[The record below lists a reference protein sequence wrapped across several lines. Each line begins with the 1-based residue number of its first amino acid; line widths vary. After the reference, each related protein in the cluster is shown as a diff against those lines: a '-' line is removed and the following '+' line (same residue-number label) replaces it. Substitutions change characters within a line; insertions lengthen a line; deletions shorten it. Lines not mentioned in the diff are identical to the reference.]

1 MNNTN
6 TTLKKIC
13 EDFYSLYGNFEN
25 EREKVIQSACEKLIG
40 LLELL
45 KPHYHWTICDDRDNE
60 LWINLRY
67 KCRIGIRYCGRFVNV
82 IKVLKDVNKPAIQRI
97 SIGYVSYED
106 EIDDFEITN
115 CFSDDSYFGEKAE
128 ERYGFINIVYDW
140 DNFEYLLNSLKP
152 FFAPVASTYEVM
164 MAEINKEGKAMS
176 DLEDKINELNETLDL
191 YLHYEVLKTVKG
203 YDEKS
208 KKHFVLLPDNLSIRY
223 KGRFHN
229 CLTIDNYSHSLG
241 YLQFK
246 QFIAEEGYNNDPYT
260 VGNDFD
266 RYLPCEYKLLHE
278 VSLNSYNNGYEQFGR
293 VLQDL
298 IFLCGDNMERLLEC
312 KYMKQQEVE
321 FTKSAFTEIYK

>member
-1 MNNTN
+1 MNNSN

-13 EDFYSLYGNFEN
+13 DEFYNLFGNYEH
-25 EREKVIQSACEKLIG
+25 ERAKVIRSACEKLVG
-40 LLELL
+40 LLESS
-45 KPHYHWTICDDRDNE
+45 KSHFHWTVCDDQDKE

-67 KCRIGIRYCGRFVNV
+67 ECHIGIRYCGRFVNV
-82 IKVLKDVNKPAIQRI
+82 IKVLKDVNKAAIERI
-97 SIGYVSYED
+97 SLGYVSYED
-106 EIDDFEITN
+106 EPDNFGMTN

-241 YLQFK
+241 YLQFR
-246 QFIAEEGYNNDPYT
+246 QFIAEEGYNQDPYT
-260 VGNDFD
+260 VGDDFD
-266 RYLPCEYKLLHE
+266 RYLPCQYKLLHE
-278 VSLNSYNNGYEQFGR
+278 VALNSYNNGYVQFGR
-293 VLQDL
+293 VLRDL
-298 IFLCGDNMERLLEC
+298 IFLCGDNMERLSEC
-312 KYMKQQEVE
+312 KYPKQEEVE
-321 FTKSAFTEIYK
+321 YTKTLLTEI

>member
-1 MNNTN
+1 MNNSN

-13 EDFYSLYGNFEN
+13 DEFYNLFGNYEH
-25 EREKVIQSACEKLIG
+25 ERAKVIRSASEKLVG
-40 LLELL
+40 LLESS
-45 KPHYHWTICDDRDNE
+45 KPHFHWTVCDDLDNE
-60 LWINLRY
+60 LWINLRNE
-67 KCRIGIRYCGRFVNV
+67 CHIGIRYCGRFVNV
-82 IKVLKDVNKPAIQRI
+82 IKVLKDVNKAAIERI
-97 SIGYVSYED
+97 SLGYVSYED
-106 EIDDFEITN
+106 EPDNFGMTN

-246 QFIAEEGYNNDPYT
+246 QFIAEEGYNQDPYT
-260 VGNDFD
+260 VGDDFD
-266 RYLPCEYKLLHE
+266 RYLPCQYKLLHE
-278 VSLNSYNNGYEQFGR
+278 VALNSYNNGYVQFGR
-293 VLQDL
+293 VLRDL
-298 IFLCGDNMERLLEC
+298 IFLCGDNMERLSEC
-312 KYMKQQEVE
+312 KYPKQEEVE
-321 FTKSAFTEIYK
+321 YTKTILTEI